1 MRKKKDRNMCGGN
14 DRKLRGRKKIR
25 ICKEEERSKD
35 AMRKISH
42 GSGYFPHTYQVVGSH
57 TSPPPPNP
65 IEINQELI
73 MFPMGV
79 RDEGLGGG
87 LGGGGWGLYWTWRR
101 IVYGGYGKRRS
112 KGKGICRR
120 RKWGENRKRRWEV
133 GKSEMVRGEGDGR

>member
-1 MRKKKDRNMCGGN
+1 MHG
-14 DRKLRGRKKIR
+14 GRKIGR
-25 ICKEEERSKD
+25 CEEKERWEDARRRMIGRCEKEERSEA

-79 RDEGLGGG
+79 RD
-87 LGGGGWGLYWTWRR
+87 
-101 IVYGGYGKRRS
+101 
-112 KGKGICRR
+112 
-120 RKWGENRKRRWEV
+120 
-133 GKSEMVRGEGDGR
+133 

>member
-1 MRKKKDRNMCGGN
+1 MQGGRKIGRCEEEERSEYVWRKK

-79 RDEGLGGG
+79 RD
-87 LGGGGWGLYWTWRR
+87 
-101 IVYGGYGKRRS
+101 
-112 KGKGICRR
+112 
-120 RKWGENRKRRWEV
+120 
-133 GKSEMVRGEGDGR
+133 